1 MRVRARFDLRYQFQS
16 KGHKLISVMNPT
28 QSWRP
33 TAAPAH
39 LKARA
44 SLLRD
49 IRDYFSAQDVMEV
62 ETPLISMAGNTDPEI
77 QSIQIDSGGYLR
89 TSPEFAL
96 KRLLAA
102 GSGDIF
108 ELGRVFRANESGRCH
123 NPEFTLLEWYRT
135 DFSYLQLMKE
145 VAVLVRH
152 CGRGKFDQWPQQ
164 RLTYRELFLHYLKLD
179 PFTANEQLLRSTA
192 KKHGIHDIELER
204 KQWLDLLI
212 SLVIQPALPKKCLTF
227 VYDFP
232 AEQAALARVRPEA
245 PPLAERFELYLGCTE
260 LANGYQELT
269 DPIEQRRRFEA
280 DNTQRENRGKASYA
294 VDQNLLAALEHGL
307 PECAGVALGVDRLL
321 MAITAADTISD
332 VTAFPFSRA

>member
-1 MRVRARFDLRYQFQS
+1 
-16 KGHKLISVMNPT
+16 MNPPE
-28 QSWRP
+28 SWRP
-33 TAAPAH
+33 TATAAE

-44 SLLRD
+44 GLLRD
-49 IRDYFSAQDVMEV
+49 IRDYFSGLGVMEV

-77 QSIQIDSGGYLR
+77 NSVRTDTGGYLR

-108 ELGRVFRANESGRCH
+108 ELGRVFRAGESGRSH

-135 DFSYLQLMKE
+135 GFSYHQLMDE
-145 VAVLVRH
+145 VAALVRH
-152 CGRGKFDQWPQQ
+152 CGHGEFDQWPEE
-164 RLTYRELFLHYLKLD
+164 RLSYRQLFLRHLDLD
-179 PFTANEQLLRSTA
+179 PFAAQVPELSAAAT
-192 KKHGIHDIELER
+192 KHGISDIDLDR

-212 SLVIQPALPKKCLTF
+212 SHVIQAALPEQCLTF
-227 VYDFP
+227 IYDFP
-232 AEQAALARVRPEA
+232 AEQAALARIRPEE
-245 PPLAERFELYLGCTE
+245 PPLAERFELYLGHSE

-269 DPIEQRRRFEA
+269 DAVEQRRRFDAENA
-280 DNTQRENRGKASYA
+280 QRKKRGQSSCKI
-294 VDQNLLAALEHGL
+294 DHHLITALEHGL

-321 MAITAADTISD
+321 MSVCGAETISE